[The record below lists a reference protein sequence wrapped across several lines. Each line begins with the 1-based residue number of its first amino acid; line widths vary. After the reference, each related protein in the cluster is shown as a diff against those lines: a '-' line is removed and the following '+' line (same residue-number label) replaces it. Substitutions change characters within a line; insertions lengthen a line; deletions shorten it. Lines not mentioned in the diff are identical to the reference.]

1 MTAGRWLELG
11 SLSAEAL
18 HGAYIGLAE
27 AQPVDGAPLLVTA
40 TTDQGHVCLGATE
53 TPSAVDHGRC
63 RRAGTPVL
71 RRPLGGGTVWVD
83 GDQQPLF
90 LIWPGGG
97 GSRRGEREA
106 LALEALAAVHRR
118 FGPPAEVVGRDVWCA
133 GRKVLGSGSATI
145 GASWVFA
152 SALLWRFP
160 ARRFA
165 RLMAAPSPGY
175 RRWLARELAA
185 GMAPW
190 TRFAPRPEPTELN
203 RVLREA
209 LGQALTIDWQ
219 PDAPTPA
226 EQTAMATAATEIADD
241 AREAA
246 ETEVGAN
253 SRLPGA
259 IKVNHRTYLVE
270 GADVRLLLTDN
281 RIARAATLEAENETA
296 RPRWHGCAANRTELT
311 AAGATPEQAEAIEAL
326 VAPIQRQAGWSRT
339 TSEPERRA
347 EV

>member
-1 MTAGRWLELG
+1 MGRWLALG
-11 SLSAEAL
+11 SLPAEAL

-27 AQPVDGAPLLVTA
+27 AQPTEGLPLLVTA
-40 TTDQGHVCLGATE
+40 ATDQGHVCLGATE
-53 TPSAVDHGRC
+53 TPSAVDLPRC
-63 RRAGTPVL
+63 RQAGTPVL
-71 RRPLGGGTVWVD
+71 RRPLGGGAVWVD

-106 LALEALAAVHRR
+106 RVLEALAAVHRR
-118 FGPPAEVVGRDVWCA
+118 FGVPAEVVGRDLWCA

-145 GASWVFA
+145 GTSWVFG

-190 TRFAPRPEPTELN
+190 TRFAPRPEPAELD
-203 RVLREA
+203 RALREA
-209 LGQALTIDWQ
+209 LGHHLDIDWQ
-219 PDAPTPA
+219 PDTPTAA
-226 EQTAMATAATEIADD
+226 EQTAMDTAAGEIAEE
-241 AREAA
+241 AGEAA
-246 ETEVGAN
+246 EGGVAAN
-253 SRLPGA
+253 PRLPGA

-270 GADVRLLLTDN
+270 GAGVRLLLSDN
-281 RIARAATLEAENETA
+281 RIARAATLDAGDETA
-296 RPRWHGCAANRTELT
+296 HPHWHGCPPTHDALT
-311 AAGATPEQAEAIEAL
+311 AVGAPPEQAEAIEAL
-326 VAPIQRQAGWSRT
+326 VAPVQRQAGWNPEP
-339 TSEPERRA
+339 SEAEHRA